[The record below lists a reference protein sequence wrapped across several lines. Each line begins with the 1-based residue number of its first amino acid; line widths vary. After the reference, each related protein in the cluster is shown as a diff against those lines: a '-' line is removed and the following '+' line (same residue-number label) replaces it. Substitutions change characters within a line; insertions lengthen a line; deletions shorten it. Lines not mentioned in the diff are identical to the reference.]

1 MSDKQG
7 ALEALARAQWRLALT
22 LTAAMMAI
30 YFAFVLLVAWA
41 KPFLGAQIVPGLS
54 VGILLGALVI
64 VSAWG
69 LIWVY
74 VRWADGHY
82 DRTVRSLREGPR
94 RAPAW

>member
-1 MSDKQG
+1 MSEKQK

-30 YFAFVLLVAWA
+30 YFGFTLLVAWA
-41 KPFLGAQIVPGLS
+41 KPFLATQLAPGLS
-54 VGILLGALVI
+54 VGILLGVVVI

-74 VRWADGHY
+74 VRWANGHY
-82 DRTVRSLREGPR
+82 DATVTSLRAPR
-94 RAPAW
+94 R

>member
-1 MSDKQG
+1 MSEKQR

-30 YFAFVLLVAWA
+30 YFGFTLLVAWA
-41 KPFLGAQIVPGLS
+41 KPFLATQVAPGLS
-54 VGILLGALVI
+54 IGILLGALVI

-74 VRWADGHY
+74 VRWANGHY
-82 DRTVRSLREGPR
+82 DATVTSLREPR
-94 RAPAW
+94 L